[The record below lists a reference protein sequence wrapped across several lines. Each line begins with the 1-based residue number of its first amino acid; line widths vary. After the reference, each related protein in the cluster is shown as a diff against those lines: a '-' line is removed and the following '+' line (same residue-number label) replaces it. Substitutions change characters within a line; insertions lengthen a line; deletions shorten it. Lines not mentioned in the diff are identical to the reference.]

1 MDPQYPSDAAPAAGL
16 PTRPVARTRG
26 RRLPKRR
33 AALAALALI
42 ALLVVA
48 GVAGSLRQGAGLAGL
63 PMPGPR
69 AVAGD
74 VPRDGLTLQ
83 NAYAV
88 EAAATAAP
96 AAPASGGAGSGA
108 GSAATAPWDRKIIRT
123 GTINLQVT
131 DVEAALATVRDIA
144 DGAQGLVFSST
155 TQYQGDD
162 LMATVTIQVPADTFD
177 TVMSR
182 LRHAAVKVLSENS
195 TSQDVTEEYTDLG
208 SQLKNLQ
215 AQEEQLRALVA
226 RATNVNDTLAVGR
239 ELSGVRGQI
248 EQIQG
253 RLNYLSH
260 RSELSTI
267 TIALQPK
274 PAAVAAAPAPGWQPA
289 ATAAA
294 AWVASLALLTQVADG
309 LIALVVF
316 FWWTIPLALLAA
328 VIVRARRRSQPG
340 LAG

>member
-1 MDPQYPSDAAPAAGL
+1 MDPQYTSDAAPAAGL
-16 PTRPVARTRG
+16 PTRPVARPRG
-26 RRLPKRR
+26 RRLPRRR
-33 AALAALALI
+33 AALLALALI

-48 GVAGSLRQGAGLAGL
+48 GVAGALRAGRGPAGVAFSPPL
-63 PMPGPR
+63 GLR
-69 AVAGD
+69 AATGD
-74 VPRDGLTLQ
+74 TPNGLTMPQ
-83 NAYAV
+83 
-88 EAAATAAP
+88 EANSVAP
-96 AAPASGGAGSGA
+96 AATSAPAAGGA
-108 GSAATAPWDRKIIRT
+108 GSAAAAPWDRKIIRT
-123 GTINLQVT
+123 GTINLQVS
-131 DVEAALATVRDIA
+131 DVEAALATVREIA
-144 DGAQGLVFSST
+144 DGAQGLVFSSN

-215 AQEEQLRALVA
+215 AQEEQLRALVGK
-226 RATNVNDTLAVGR
+226 ATNVNDTLAVGR

-267 TIALQPK
+267 SITLQPK
-274 PAAVAAAPAPGWQPA
+274 PVAVAAQPAPGWQPA

-294 AWVASLALLTQVADG
+294 AWAASLDLLTQVADG
-309 LIALVVF
+309 LITLVVF
-316 FWWTIPLALLAA
+316 FWWMIPLALLLA
-328 VIVRARRRSQPG
+328 VIVRARRRAQAG
-340 LAG
+340 LTA